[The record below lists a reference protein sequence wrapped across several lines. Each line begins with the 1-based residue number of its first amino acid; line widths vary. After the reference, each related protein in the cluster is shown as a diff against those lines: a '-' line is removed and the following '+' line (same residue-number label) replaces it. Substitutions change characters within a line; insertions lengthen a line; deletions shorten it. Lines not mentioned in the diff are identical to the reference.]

1 VVGGLELERDGDK
14 EEGPQ
19 TVPYAFVSWDRD
31 ELQFFKLTDDQQLG
45 PKHVATAPQWHNGE
59 LRMHLDGATLRLD
72 PARLTATMESDA
84 AAERL
89 LKHAQKHGVRVL
101 LPLADDS
108 ILQIKDGREIQ
119 LWRRD
124 DTTIRLVSAD
134 DAAETQNTFL
144 MPAISPTPDGKRVL
158 IHAWDTDEQFQV
170 FDAEGKKLIDKKHQ
184 GNVLRYLR

>member
-1 VVGGLELERDGDK
+1 
-14 EEGPQ
+14 
-19 TVPYAFVSWDRD
+19 
-31 ELQFFKLTDDQQLG
+31 
-45 PKHVATAPQWHNGE
+45 
-59 LRMHLDGATLRLD
+59 
-72 PARLTATMESDA
+72 MESDA

-119 LWRRD
+119 LSRRD